1 MKIQPQIKQTLKELA
16 DWARREIQEH
26 ERHREVMREIWAA
39 REALEA
45 RLKGLRD
52 KANNKS
58 LKLTREAG

>member
-1 MKIQPQIKQTLKELA
+1 
-16 DWARREIQEH
+16 
-26 ERHREVMREIWAA
+26 MREIWAA